1 MNGEDGATE
10 LPMPAT
16 FVLDRNGVIQLAYV
30 DEDYTRRLDPEVV
43 LDKLQ
48 QLRRS

>member
-16 FVLDRNGVIQLAYV
+16 FALDRNGVIQLAYV